1 MQNKVL
7 MDKLLEKWLFRRQK
21 SWKIHTNMSMK
32 ELSFQ
37 VELNWLKIIINAD
50 LC

>member
-7 MDKLLEKWLFRRQK
+7 VVKPPEKGPFRRQN
-21 SWKIHTNMSMK
+21 SWKIHTNMNMK

-37 VELNWLKIIINAD
+37 VEMNWLKIITNAD